1 MDSDADS
8 VSRRRLLSLAGG
20 LGLTATVGACTGR
33 TAADPAPVQSSTS
46 SVPSVSTPSSTSAA
60 QRAVPKSMLCRDAWG
75 ARPAMPGG
83 TPQTIIRMTLHHAA
97 VALGDN
103 RNAPARFRADQR
115 YHQDTL
121 GWIDIAYHFGV
132 DGNGNIYQLR
142 RPEIAGDT
150 ATDYNTTGH
159 FLVICEGDFDREVVP
174 EAQVQGAAS
183 VFAWAAA
190 RYGISTN
197 TLAGHRDLAQT
208 SCPGKNLYAYLSSG
222 ELKRRIDDL
231 LATGGVDL
239 QPLCGTEGAARVAAI
254 EAGN

>member
-20 LGLTATVGACTGR
+20 LGLTATIGACAGR
-33 TAADPAPVQSSTS
+33 TAADPAPVQSTTS
-46 SVPSVSTPSSTSAA
+46 AVPATPSSTASA
-60 QRAVPKSMLCRDAWG
+60 QRAAPASALCRDAWG
-75 ARPAMPGG
+75 ARPAKPGG
-83 TPQTIIRMTLHHAA
+83 TPQTIGRMTLHHAA
-97 VALGDN
+97 VVLGAN
-103 RNAPARFRADQR
+103 SNAPARFRADQR

-132 DGNGNIYQLR
+132 DANGNIYELR
-142 RPEIAGDT
+142 RPDIAGDT
-150 ATDYNTTGH
+150 ATDYNTIGH
-159 FLVICEGDFDREVVP
+159 FLVICEGDFDKETVP
-174 EAQVQGAAS
+174 DAQVQGAAR

-208 SCPGKNLYAYLSSG
+208 SCPGKNLYAYLASG
-222 ELKRRIDDL
+222 ELKHRVDTL
-231 LATGGVDL
+231 LEAGGVDL
-239 QPLCGTEGAARVAAI
+239 QPLCGAAGAARVADI

>member
-1 MDSDADS
+1 MAAEEDR

-20 LGLTATVGACTGR
+20 LGLTASVGACVGR
-33 TAADPAPVQSSTS
+33 TAADPARPVALQVIS
-46 SVPSVSTPSSTSAA
+46 
-60 QRAVPKSMLCRDAWG
+60 REAWG
-75 ARPAMPGG
+75 ARPARPGG
-83 TPQTIIRMTLHHAA
+83 TPQTITRMTLHHAA

-132 DGNGNIYQLR
+132 DGNGNIYELR

-150 ATDYNTTGH
+150 ATDYNTIGH

-174 EAQVQGAAS
+174 ETQVDGAARI
-183 VFAWAAA
+183 FAWAA
-190 RYGISTN
+190 STYKLSTS
-197 TLAGHRDLAQT
+197 TLAGHRDFAQT

-222 ELKRRIDDL
+222 DLKRRIDGFQ
-231 LATGGVDL
+231 ASGGIDL
-239 QPLCGTEGAARVAAI
+239 QRLSGSEGAAKVAAI

>member
-1 MDSDADS
+1 MDATADH

-20 LGLTATVGACTGR
+20 LGLTAAAVDACAGR
-33 TAADPAPVQSSTS
+33 TAADPARAA
-46 SVPSVSTPSSTSAA
+46 SVP
-60 QRAVPKSMLCRDAWG
+60 MLCRDAWG
-75 ARPAMPGG
+75 ARPARPGG
-83 TPQTIIRMTLHHAA
+83 TSQTIARMTLHHAA

-115 YHQDTL
+115 YHQDSL

-132 DGNGNIYQLR
+132 DGKGNIYQLR

-150 ATDYNTTGH
+150 ATDYNTVGH
-159 FLVICEGDFDREVVP
+159 FLVICEGDFDKEAVP
-174 EAQVQGAAS
+174 EEQLRGAAQ
-183 VFAWAAA
+183 VFAWAANT
-190 RYGISTN
+190 YKLSTS
-197 TLAGHRDLAQT
+197 TLAGHRDFAHT

-231 LATGGVDL
+231 LSAGGVDL
-239 QPLCGTEGAARVAAI
+239 QPLCGSEGAAKVAAI

>member
-1 MDSDADS
+1 MEAEEDR

-20 LGLTATVGACTGR
+20 LGLSATVGACAGR
-33 TAADPAPVQSSTS
+33 TAADPGRVT
-46 SVPSVSTPSSTSAA
+46 SVPVI
-60 QRAVPKSMLCRDAWG
+60 CRDAWG
-75 ARPAMPGG
+75 ARPARPGG
-83 TPQTIIRMTLHHAA
+83 TPQTITRMTLHHAA
-97 VALGDN
+97 VLLGDN

-159 FLVICEGDFDREVVP
+159 FLVICEGDFDREAVP
-174 EAQVQGAAS
+174 EAQVDGAARI
-183 VFAWAAA
+183 FAWAA
-190 RYGISTN
+190 STYKLSTG
-197 TLAGHRDLAQT
+197 TLAGHRDFAQT

-222 ELKRRIDDL
+222 ELRRRIDGF
-231 LATGGVDL
+231 LAVGGVEL
-239 QPLCGTEGAARVAAI
+239 QQLCGADGAAKVAAI